1 MEKEKAGEEKGH
13 IIILYRGN
21 LSGRGKRGIVAKGRE
36 RRCRREGNLP
46 RKGGKGA
53 FRGRERDVSGKGKRR
68 FGEENRGRNWDWERD
83 KLKNRWGIDG
93 SWTGNQTRAERELNE
108 N

>member
-1 MEKEKAGEEKGH
+1 MIMGKEKAGEEKGH

-21 LSGRGKRGIVAKGRE
+21 LSGRGKRGIVAKGR
-36 RRCRREGNLP
+36 
-46 RKGGKGA
+46 GKGH
-53 FRGRERDVSGKGKRR
+53 FGEEKGC
-68 FGEENRGRNWDWERD
+68 FEEENRGRNWDWERD

>member
-1 MEKEKAGEEKGH
+1 MEKGKVGEGKGH

-21 LSGRGKRGIVAKGRE
+21 LSERGKRGFAEKGR
-36 RRCRREGNLP
+36 
-46 RKGGKGA
+46 GKGC
-53 FRGRERDVSGKGKRR
+53 FE
-68 FGEENRGRNWDWERD
+68 EENRGRNWDWERD

>member
-1 MEKEKAGEEKGH
+1 GICRKREKEKCLREEKGCF
-13 IIILYRGN
+13 
-21 LSGRGKRGIVAKGRE
+21 E
-36 RRCRREGNLP
+36 
-46 RKGGKGA
+46 
-53 FRGRERDVSGKGKRR
+53 
-68 FGEENRGRNWDWERD
+68 EENRGRNWDWERD

>member
-1 MEKEKAGEEKGH
+1 MEKEKAGEGKIH

-21 LSGRGKRGIVAKGRE
+21 LSGRGKRRLDAKGR
-36 RRCRREGNLP
+36 
-46 RKGGKGA
+46 GKGH
-53 FRGRERDVSGKGKRR
+53 FGEEKGC
-68 FGEENRGRNWDWERD
+68 FEEENRGRNWDLEGD

>member
-1 MEKEKAGEEKGH
+1 MEKGKVGEGKIH

-21 LSGRGKRGIVAKGRE
+21 LSERGKRRLDAKGRGI
-36 RRCRREGNLP
+36 C
-46 RKGGKGA
+46 
-53 FRGRERDVSGKGKRR
+53 RERGKEKCLR
-68 FGEENRGRNWDWERD
+68 EEKGCFEEEYRGRNWGWERD